1 MVATAIE
8 SLDRIIDVSTMLLQ
22 MLDASDIDVD
32 ASTPSK
38 TQKNSENKTN
48 VSTLLAL
55 MAKREQQIHQLF
67 ENFSHDELQL
77 HLSKLQTM
85 LTLDSQLVEKVNHA
99 QKSAKSK
106 ILQLKKNKKAI
117 NIYQKH

>member
-1 MVATAIE
+1 VVATAIE

-67 ENFSHDELQL
+67 ENFNHDELQL